1 MDIRKKA
8 RLRRK
13 HSIRKRL
20 VGSQARPR
28 LCVFRS
34 TRHIYAQIIDDTS
47 GRTLVSASTMEKEVK
62 KQPGFENKVAA
73 AGFVGKLIAER
84 AMEKGIRKIVFDRNG
99 FLYHGR
105 VKAVS
110 DAARQVGLEF

>member
-20 VGSQARPR
+20 VGSEARPR

-34 TRHIYAQIIDDTS
+34 TRHIYAQVIDDTS
-47 GRTLVSASTMEKEVK
+47 GRTLVSASTMEKGFK
-62 KQPGFENKVAA
+62 KQPGFENKIAA

-84 AMEKGIRKIVFDRNG
+84 AMEKGIKQIVFDRNG

-110 DAARQVGLEF
+110 DAAREVGLEF